1 MHPFH
6 TNLSIVYLR
15 ATTSI
20 PPLPRGDDSPA
31 SRLEVTRI
39 LETKRVEIYFEEI
52 RNDSI
57 NLSRSKDTYKRGDLI
72 NLEYASY
79 PRNSRT
85 R

>member
-6 TNLSIVYLR
+6 MNLSIVYLQ

-20 PPLPRGDDSPA
+20 PPLPQGDDSPA

-52 RNDSI
+52 RNDKSFS
-57 NLSRSKDTYKRGDLI
+57 LERRAYKRGDLI

>member
-6 TNLSIVYLR
+6 TNLSIVYLQ

-20 PPLPRGDDSPA
+20 PPLPQGDDSPA